1 MTFSAIRD
9 LTPAY
14 ESLSYLLPHAARILV
29 TQCGTGMVVSTLMW
43 HWVSRAGRGPGTDAG
58 RGACGTPVTGQR
70 GPWRRDGHG
79 GGAQGNLSEEPDST
93 PAGQAPGKATGYLLT
108 RPYYPPNATSGNDH
122 PCSLRQ

>member
-14 ESLSYLLPHAARILV
+14 ESLSYLLPHAAWILV
-29 TQCGTGMVVSTLMW
+29 TQGGIRVAVSTLMW
-43 HWVSRAGRGPGTDAG
+43 HQVNQDGRGPGTDAG

-70 GPWRRDGHG
+70 GPRRRDGRG
-79 GGAQGNLSEEPDST
+79 CGAQGNLSEEPDST

-108 RPYYPPNATSGNDH
+108 RPYGAVVQLPAAQSNRRPV
-122 PCSLRQ
+122 

>member
-29 TQCGTGMVVSTLMW
+29 TQCGIRVAVSTLMW

-58 RGACGTPVTGQR
+58 RGACGTRVRDWR
-70 GPWRRDGHG
+70 GPRRRDSRGGETAAETGHG
-79 GGAQGNLSEEPDST
+79 GICPENPAAHRQAGTRQSYGLSSDAPLT
-93 PAGQAPGKATGYLLT
+93 PPM
-108 RPYYPPNATSGNDH
+108 PH
-122 PCSLRQ
+122 W